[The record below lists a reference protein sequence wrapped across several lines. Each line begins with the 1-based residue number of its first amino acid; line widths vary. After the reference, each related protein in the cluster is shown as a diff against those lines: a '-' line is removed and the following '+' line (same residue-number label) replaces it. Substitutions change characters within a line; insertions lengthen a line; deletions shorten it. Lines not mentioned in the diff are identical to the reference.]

1 MYHGGVLKQ
10 YGRPGHK
17 GFIKIKDQRTER
29 GQYLSQNNQER
40 IEFLRNMKDKLE
52 MDFLLAKGSLQLF
65 NDTGDQRTLLFSYE
79 KPDGLGGKKRGLP
92 DYLLQH
98 LEIWPGAYIPQNLHF
113 LFIPRNNYSGHVSNE
128 SYPSRD
134 RSNGAHFGY
143 RMPGK
148 RLEFWG
154 DRLHELSIDEKND
167 MIKAFILFDME
178 VKTSEPPVALE
189 REWVWGDEAS
199 DKSPNQINELL
210 DRRKRERGAEL
221 LSSDWRSSATPS
233 NRGTCKLER
242 SLERET
248 CVDQRFKPLS
258 ARPVLKL
265 TPKKEQFVDQRFK
278 PLSARPVLKLTPK
291 KKEKEILEQIFKLP
305 TEIPVLKLEPE
316 KEKEKKLSK
325 KKNKSKSKGKNK
337 NKNKSKSV
345 TTLEEPTFD

>member
-1 MYHGGVLKQ
+1 MYHGGDLKQ

-79 KPDGLGGKKRGLP
+79 KPDGLGGRKGGLP

-98 LEIWPGAYIPQNLHF
+98 LENWPGAYIPQNLHF
-113 LFIPRNNYSGHVSNE
+113 LFIPGNNYSGHVSNE

-178 VKTSEPPVALE
+178 VKTSQPLVALE
-189 REWVWGDEAS
+189 REWLWGDEAS

-221 LSSDWRSSATPS
+221 RSSDWRSSSTPS
-233 NRGTCKLER
+233 NRGACKLER

-248 CVDQRFKPLS
+248 
-258 ARPVLKL
+258 
-265 TPKKEQFVDQRFK
+265 FVDQRFK
-278 PLSARPVLKLTPK
+278 PLSTRPVLKLTPK

-316 KEKEKKLSK
+316 KEKEPEKKLSK

-337 NKNKSKSV
+337 SKSESESV
-345 TTLEEPTFD
+345 ITLEELTFD